1 MVKTKIYIF
10 YWLDDNET
18 IFNTSL
24 PRFYYVYTFMGT
36 AVKTLSRGKK
46 VSRLILREMRN
57 IRK

>member
-1 MVKTKIYIF
+1 MVKTKMYIF

-36 AVKTLSRGKK
+36 AVKNSLPWKK
-46 VSRLILREMRN
+46 SIATNFERN
-57 IRK
+57 EKYT